1 MKDSFYKTGCD
12 RHFRYDTSAIT
23 FLCKDLEVRSLV
35 FMYNE
40 EKEIRAFEQG
50 IKQAL
55 KRLGKN

>member
-40 EKEIRAFEQG
+40 ETVN
-50 IKQAL
+50 IKT
-55 KRLGKN
+55 